1 MKALIPTNKFKSSPP
16 RVNKVATRTKTKQHA
31 PLVSILVRAC
41 NVGRFISDTLEGIL
55 QQDYQSWET
64 IILDDASDDA
74 TEDIVKPYCQ
84 IDRRFKY
91 VRNLHRLGRTRNL
104 NLGLSLARG
113 EYTCVLDGDDTWCT
127 PHTLSSVVACLRDD
141 PKVVVAAGNVAEI
154 NERNEII
161 RHFPKL
167 WKSDHEIKNHLLVEN
182 IIAQN
187 SVCFRTALVRNM
199 GGYDERLSYT
209 EDYELW
215 LRLGRYGKI
224 IKIPETLGGY
234 RIHGNNIGVRKRQL
248 QILEEIKVVW
258 RYRHMYP
265 HFTIAMTNRI
275 ANFIASLIPKK
286 LRHGVA
292 LGLKYHEIKA
302 LLLSRITK
310 QHAVTNN
317 QTILKTLKA

>member
-1 MKALIPTNKFKSSPP
+1 MIAPIPIDKIKGSLAFVKEGGENAEERHHIPIVT
-16 RVNKVATRTKTKQHA
+16 
-31 PLVSILVRAC
+31 ILVRAC
-41 NVGRFISDTLEGIL
+41 NVGRFVADTLESIL
-55 QQDYQSWET
+55 RQDYQKWET

-74 TEDIVKPYCQ
+74 TEHIVKPYCQ
-84 IDRRFKY
+84 KDQRFKY

-104 NLGLSLARG
+104 NLGLALARG

-127 PHTLSSVVACLRDD
+127 KHTLSSVVTCLRED
-141 PKVVVAAGNVAEI
+141 PNIVLAAGNVAEI

-161 RHFPKL
+161 RHFPNL
-167 WKSDHEIKNHLLVEN
+167 WKSDYEIKNHLLVEN

-215 LRLGRYGKI
+215 LRLGLYGKI
-224 IKIPETLGGY
+224 QKLTETLGGY
-234 RIHGNNIGVRKRQL
+234 RIHDNNIGVRKRQF
-248 QILEEIKVVW
+248 QIIEEMRVVW
-258 RYRHMYP
+258 RYRHAYP
-265 HFTIAMTNRI
+265 HFTIAVTNRI
-275 ANFIASLIPKK
+275 TNFIASLIPKK

-302 LLLSRITK
+302 KMLNRITK
-310 QHAVTNN
+310 QDITTKNH
-317 QTILKTLKA
+317 IP